1 MKTMLEKFRDTTA
14 RKPSGWLGKRLYE
27 DPKAHR
33 ESFRLILEKLDLKSD
48 DSYLEVACGGGVL
61 LEMALRTVSRGAA
74 IDHSADMVEL
84 AMERNK
90 AALERGTAEVVEG
103 NAESLPWPDESFSCA
118 ACASAFFFFEHPE
131 LVLSEISRVLEP
143 NGRLVFTTCS
153 GKTSLIGLLFKW
165 PYNLKTYPDEKMER
179 MLYSAGFSVV
189 EVDTVSGIQ
198 VWMAQKAES

>member
-1 MKTMLEKFRDTTA
+1 MKTMLEKFRDITA

-33 ESFRLILEKLDLKSD
+33 ESFRLILEKLNLKSD

-61 LEMALRTVSRGAA
+61 LEMALRIVSRGAA

-103 NAESLPWPDESFSCA
+103 NAESLPWSDESFSCA
-118 ACASAFFFFEHPE
+118 ACASAFFFFERPE

-143 NGRLVFTTCS
+143 KGRLVFTTCS
-153 GKTSLIGLLFKW
+153 DKKSLIGLLFKW
-165 PYNLKTYPDEKMER
+165 PYNLKTYPDEMMQR
-179 MLYSAGFSVV
+179 MLYSAGFSVA